1 MSENVDPGPS
11 TDTPDEESEHVRPVV
26 TRREFIA
33 GAGAGVAVGAV
44 VAGGIAVATRP
55 AVQSQPSAVVT
66 APGRPAVVAPAAP
79 AAPATGQATPATAPA
94 SAGQSQVQKASLPLS
109 MRRVELNIDGVAR
122 SVTVDVRESLWEAM
136 IFRLNLSSSN
146 LGCDRAQCGAC
157 TVLIDGRAM
166 NSCTVL
172 AARLGRGQKIT
183 TVDGI
188 RSGPGIAGLHP
199 VQKAFWMLGGYQ
211 CGICTRGFIMSTY
224 ALLQANQSPSNDEIA
239 EALSGNICR
248 CSEYPQ
254 IFESVRAAAA
264 ELRGE
269 SKVTISSGGGGG
281 TDGSGGELVDPSLAE

>member
-1 MSENVDPGPS
+1 MSDNVDPSPGEGAPQ
-11 TDTPDEESEHVRPVV
+11 DGAEQLRPVV
-26 TRREFIA
+26 TRREFMA
-33 GAGAGVAVGAV
+33 GAGAGLAVGAV

-55 AVQSQPSAVVT
+55 AVQTQPAAVIS
-66 APGRPAVVAPAAP
+66 APGGPAVVAPQAAP
-79 AAPATGQATPATAPA
+79 AAGQAPAAATAVPATAGQPA
-94 SAGQSQVQKASLPLS
+94 AAGAALPLS
-109 MRRVELNIDGVAR
+109 MRRVDLNIDGVSR

-136 IFRLNLSSSN
+136 VFRLNLSSSN

-157 TVLIDGRAM
+157 TVLVDGRPM
-166 NSCTVL
+166 NGCTIL
-172 AARLGRGQKIT
+172 AARLGRGQKIV

-199 VQKAFWMLGGYQ
+199 VQKAFWQLGGYQ
-211 CGICTRGFIMSTY
+211 CGICTRGFIMSSY

-254 IFESVRAAAA
+254 IYDSVRAAAA

-269 SKVTISSGGGGG
+269 SKITISGGA
-281 TDGSGGELVDPSLAE
+281 DSQGGELEDPSLAE

>member
-1 MSENVDPGPS
+1 MSDNVDPGPS
-11 TDTPDEESEHVRPVV
+11 ETRAGQDPPEVDSAEQLRPAV

-55 AVQSQPSAVVT
+55 TVTTQPTTVVTQPGAPAAVAPAPAQVAPGVT
-66 APGRPAVVAPAAP
+66 APAQPAQQPAA
-79 AAPATGQATPATAPA
+79 QD
-94 SAGQSQVQKASLPLS
+94 LPLS
-109 MRRVELNIDGVAR
+109 MRRVTLNIDGQAHD
-122 SVTVDVRESLWEAM
+122 VTVDVRESLWETM
-136 IFRLNLSSSN
+136 VYKLGMSSSN

-157 TVLIDGRAM
+157 AVLVDGKAV
-166 NSCTVL
+166 NGCTIL

-188 RSGPGIAGLHP
+188 RNGPGLAGLHP
-199 VQKAFWMLGGYQ
+199 VQKAYWQLGGYQ

-224 ALLQANQSPSNDEIA
+224 ALLQVNKSPTQAEIA

-254 IFESVRAAAA
+254 IFESVNAAAA

-269 SKVTISSGGGGG
+269 KTITISGLGAGEGGAL
-281 TDGSGGELVDPSLAE
+281 EDPSLAE

>member
-1 MSENVDPGPS
+1 MSDNVDPGPS
-11 TDTPDEESEHVRPVV
+11 ETRAGQDPPEVDSAEQLRPAV

-55 AVQSQPSAVVT
+55 GVTTQPTTVVTQPGAPAAVAPAPAQVAPGVT
-66 APGRPAVVAPAAP
+66 APAQPAQPAQQQ
-79 AAPATGQATPATAPA
+79 AAQD
-94 SAGQSQVQKASLPLS
+94 LPLS
-109 MRRVELNIDGVAR
+109 MRRVTLNIDGQAHE
-122 SVTVDVRESLWEAM
+122 VTVDVRESLWETM
-136 IFRLNLSSSN
+136 VYKLGMSSSN

-157 TVLIDGRAM
+157 AVVIDGKAV
-166 NSCTVL
+166 NGCTVL
-172 AARLGRGQKIT
+172 AARVGRGQQIV

-188 RSGPGIAGLHP
+188 RNGPGLAGLHP
-199 VQKAFWMLGGYQ
+199 VQKAYWQLGGYQ

-224 ALLQANQSPSNDEIA
+224 ALLQVNKSPTQAEIN

-254 IFESVRAAAA
+254 IVESVNAAAA

-269 SKVTISSGGGGG
+269 KVIAISGLGAGEGGAL
-281 TDGSGGELVDPSLAE
+281 EDPSLAE

>member
-1 MSENVDPGPS
+1 MADNVEPGPAE
-11 TDTPDEESEHVRPVV
+11 DTPQEGSEQLRPVV

-55 AVQSQPSAVVT
+55 AVQTQPAAVVSV
-66 APGRPAVVAPAAP
+66 PGGPAVVAPAPAAPVGQAP
-79 AAPATGQATPATAPA
+79 AAAAPQAAAPA
-94 SAGQSQVQKASLPLS
+94 ALPLNQ
-109 MRRVELNIDGVAR
+109 RKVDLNIDGVSR

-136 IFRLNLSSSN
+136 VYRLNMSSSN

-157 TVLIDGRAM
+157 TVLVDGRPM
-166 NSCTVL
+166 NGCTVL
-172 AARLGRGQKIT
+172 AARLGRGQKIL

-188 RSGPGIAGLHP
+188 RNGPGIAGLHP
-199 VQKAFWMLGGYQ
+199 VQKAFWQLCGYQ
-211 CGICTRGFIMSTY
+211 CGICTRGFIMSSY
-224 ALLQANQSPSNDEIA
+224 ALLQTNKSPTNEEIA

-254 IFESVRAAAA
+254 IYESVLAAAA

-269 SKVTISSGGGGG
+269 KTIVMSGGTDASGGGL
-281 TDGSGGELVDPSLAE
+281 EDPSLAE

>member
-1 MSENVDPGPS
+1 MSDNVDPGPAEG
-11 TDTPDEESEHVRPVV
+11 TPQDGSEQLRPVV

-55 AVQSQPSAVVT
+55 AVQTQPAAVVNV
-66 APGRPAVVAPAAP
+66 PGGPAVVAPVAPAAGQAAAP
-79 AAPATGQATPATAPA
+79 AQAQPAAQAAA
-94 SAGQSQVQKASLPLS
+94 LPLN
-109 MRRVELNIDGVAR
+109 MRKVDLNIDGVAR

-136 IFRLNLSSSN
+136 VYRLNMSSSN

-166 NSCTVL
+166 NGCTVL
-172 AARLGRGQKIT
+172 AARLGRGQKIL

-188 RSGPGIAGLHP
+188 RNGPGLAGLHP
-199 VQKAFWMLGGYQ
+199 VQKAFWQLGGYQ
-211 CGICTRGFIMSTY
+211 CGICTRGFIMSSY
-224 ALLQANQSPSNDEIA
+224 ALLQTNQSPSNDEIA
-239 EALSGNICR
+239 EALAGNICR

-254 IFESVRAAAA
+254 IYESVLAAAA

-269 SKVTISSGGGGG
+269 KTITISGSTDSSGGQL
-281 TDGSGGELVDPSLAE
+281 TDPSLAE